1 MFFPEGAVLP
11 DIISIDKRTLEIV
24 GFLFDT
30 GKWLYI
36 FPQDEG
42 HFYMELDSDTAP
54 EEIIT
59 RREFVEMEKPMQIL
73 QVFE

>member
-1 MFFPEGAVLP
+1 MVRKLPE
-11 DIISIDKRTLEIV
+11 LETRWIFWIV

-36 FPQDEG
+36 FPQGEG

-54 EEIIT
+54 EETIT
-59 RREFVEMEKPMQIL
+59 RWDFVEMEKPMQIL